1 MCYPKDIPYTNIC
14 ILFGCGYRHITG
26 FIYHIVCRYLILSP
40 SRYHRIF
47 FFMIISLYNYIII
60 WLYHYITMSLFGPQ
74 CVGESSICCC
84 KTSFSARWS
93 PAVSQFVAPGR
104 PMCQGENC
112 LKNMGFT
119 WSFILCRPILQVD
132 CNPRCKWIKPL
143 LLPLT
148 TRDITYLG
156 FVGSA
161 TYIWFLPSCHV
172 WF

>member
-1 MCYPKDIPYTNIC
+1 
-14 ILFGCGYRHITG
+14 
-26 FIYHIVCRYLILSP
+26 
-40 SRYHRIF
+40 
-47 FFMIISLYNYIII
+47 
-60 WLYHYITMSLFGPQ
+60 MSLFGPQ

-112 LKNMGFT
+112 LKNMGYT
-119 WSFILCRPILQVD
+119 WWFILCRPILQVD

-156 FVGSA
+156 FVGGA

-172 WF
+172 